1 MIKQWIESYEPK
13 NIQETEQA
21 LREIMQEIALAGLYR
36 ANFFKHAAFC
46 GGTALRIFH
55 GLNRFSEDLD
65 FSLLKKNPDFELDS
79 YFNTVI
85 EEFESLGIHVT
96 LKQKLKSL
104 TSNVDSAFLKSDT
117 LWSELIFEN
126 TIPQIKLSTKPNIKI
141 KVEVDTDPPQNFEA
155 ENQLLIK
162 PYSFY
167 VNCFTLPNLF
177 AGKMHALLFR
187 KWKNRVK
194 GRDWY
199 DMEWY
204 IKKGVELNLPHLC
217 QRAIE
222 SGDWKDNSMTKEQL
236 MELLYVKIDSVN
248 IENVKEDV
256 IRFIQNSNDL
266 EIWSRDYFKKLSS
279 ILKVVK

>member
-21 LREIMQEIALAGLYR
+21 LREIMQEITLAGLYR
-36 ANFFKHAAFC
+36 ANFFKHAAFY
-46 GGTALRIFH
+46 GGTVLRVFH

-65 FSLLKKNPDFELDS
+65 FSLLEKNPDFELDS
-79 YFNTVI
+79 YFNTVVD
-85 EEFESLGIHVT
+85 EFKALGIKVT
-96 LKQKLKSL
+96 LKQKLKPL

-126 TIPQIKLSTKPNIKI
+126 TIPQIKLSSKPIVKI
-141 KVEVDTDPPQNFEA
+141 KVEVDTDPPLNFET

-162 PYSFY
+162 PFSFY

-187 KWKNRVK
+187 KWNNRVK

-204 IKKGVELNLPHLC
+204 IKKGVELNLDHLC
-217 QRAIE
+217 QRALE
-222 SGDWKDNSMTKEQL
+222 SGDWTEKSITKNQL
-236 MELLYVKIDSVN
+236 LELLISKINSTK

-256 IRFIQNSNDL
+256 IRFIQNPNDL
-266 EIWSRDYFKKLSS
+266 EIWTQDYFKKL
-279 ILKVVK
+279 IINLKIQN

>member
-1 MIKQWIESYEPK
+1 MIKQWIESYKPK

-36 ANFFKHAAFC
+36 ANFFKHAAFY
-46 GGTALRIFH
+46 GDTALRIFH

-79 YFNTVI
+79 YFKTVI

-96 LKQKLKSL
+96 LKQKLKSF

-117 LWSELIFEN
+117 LWSELVFEN

-236 MELLYVKIDSVN
+236 MELLCAKIDSVN
-248 IENVKEDV
+248 IENMKEDV
-256 IRFIQNSNDL
+256 IRFIQNPNDL
-266 EIWSRDYFKKLSS
+266 EIWSQDYFKKLII

>member
-36 ANFFKHAAFC
+36 ANFFKHAAFY

-85 EEFESLGIHVT
+85 EEFEALGIHVT
-96 LKQKLKSL
+96 LKQKLKSF

-117 LWSELIFEN
+117 LWSELVFEN

-141 KVEVDTDPPQNFEA
+141 KVEVDTDPPQNFET
-155 ENQLLIK
+155 ENQLLIR

-222 SGDWKDNSMTKEQL
+222 SRDWKDNSMTKEQL
-236 MELLYVKIDSVN
+236 MELLYAKIDSVN

-256 IRFIQNSNDL
+256 IRFIQNPNDL
-266 EIWSRDYFKKLSS
+266 EIWSQDYFKKLII

>member
-1 MIKQWIESYEPK
+1 MIKQWIESYDPK

-36 ANFFKHAAFC
+36 ANFFKYAAFY

-65 FSLLKKNPDFELDS
+65 FSLLEKNPDFELDA

-85 EEFESLGIHVT
+85 EEFKALGIYVT
-96 LKQKLKSL
+96 LKHKLKSL
-104 TSNVDSAFLKSDT
+104 TSSVDSAFLRSDT
-117 LWSELIFEN
+117 VWSELVFEN
-126 TIPQIKLSTKPNIKI
+126 TIPQIKLSIKPSIKI
-141 KVEVDTDPPQNFEA
+141 KVEVDTDPPLNFET

-162 PYSFY
+162 PFSFY

-204 IKKGVELNLPHLC
+204 IKKGVELNLHHLS
-217 QRAIE
+217 QRAVE
-222 SGDWKDNSMTKEQL
+222 SGDWKGNLMTKEQL
-236 MELLYVKIDSVN
+236 MELLYVKVGSVN
-248 IENVKEDV
+248 IKNVKEDV
-256 IRFIQNSNDL
+256 VRFIQNPNDL
-266 EIWSRDYFKKLSS
+266 EIWSQDYFKKL
-279 ILKVVK
+279 IIDLKVA